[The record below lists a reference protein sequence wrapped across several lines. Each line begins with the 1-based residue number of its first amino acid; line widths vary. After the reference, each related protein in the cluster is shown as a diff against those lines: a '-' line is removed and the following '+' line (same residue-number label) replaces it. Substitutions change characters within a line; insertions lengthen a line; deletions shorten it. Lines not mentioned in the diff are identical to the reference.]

1 MRVMIGAVAAVLIAL
16 AGCATP
22 PGQPSLNEPPPRE
35 PLPDPADADRRART
49 RLELASAYFGR
60 GQTETALQEV
70 KLAIA
75 AKPDLPAAY
84 NLQGLIYA
92 TLGDD
97 KLAED
102 NYRRALQL
110 DPRDGDTLHN
120 YGWLLCQ
127 QKRHADADVQF
138 QQALAMPQYAN
149 AARTLMAQGI
159 CQARAGNLERA
170 EATLARSYE
179 IDANNPVT
187 AVNLAE
193 VLLRRG
199 DYERARFYIRRVNN
213 QPELSNAQ
221 TLWLAARIEHKLGN
235 DNGVARFGKQ
245 LRDRFPQSREALA
258 LQRGVFDE

>member
-1 MRVMIGAVAAVLIAL
+1 MRLAVGVAALAL
-16 AGCATP
+16 AMLVAGCSSSPKPLA
-22 PGQPSLNEPPPRE
+22 EPPPRE
-35 PLPDPADADRRART
+35 APPDPADPERRARA

-60 GQTETALQEV
+60 GQTDTALQEV
-70 KLAIA
+70 KLALA

-97 KLAED
+97 KLAEE

-110 DPRDGDTLHN
+110 NPRDADTLHN

-127 QKRHADADVQF
+127 QKRYADAEAQF

-149 AARTLMAQGI
+149 AARTLTAQGV
-159 CQARAGNLERA
+159 CEARAGNLERA
-170 EATLARSYE
+170 EATLTRSYE
-179 IDANNPVT
+179 IDANNPAT

-213 QPELSNAQ
+213 QPELSSAQ
-221 TLWLAARIEHKLGN
+221 TLWLATRIEHKLGN

-245 LRDRFPQSREALA
+245 LRDRFPQSREAFA
-258 LQRGVFDE
+258 LQRGAFDE